1 MSGALNSAVE
11 AGSEVQPGSVLTWT
25 TGGETV
31 CLAVTTLPEPEDEEE
46 GEEEEAPFVRGG
58 GGGGGGGMGCCCTV
72 LSEME
77 RLRELVPTLCVVG
90 RPITWNSCRQQIS
103 GHKFWIIF

>member
-1 MSGALNSAVE
+1 MKSDEFTLSLFGDFGGDLSGALNSLAVT

-31 CLAVTTLPEPEDEEE
+31 CLAVTTLPEDPEEEE
-46 GEEEEAPFVRGG
+46 GEEALLTRGG
-58 GGGGGGGMGCCCTV
+58 

-77 RLRELVPTLCVVG
+77 RLRESAPNLCVLS
-90 RPITWNSCRQQIS
+90 RPI
-103 GHKFWIIF
+103 